1 MSDQCGSESCGCR
14 YLAAFAIGALAGAG
28 IALLYAPYSGRESRS
43 ILARRTRELKDKAGN
58 VVDEAKDMI
67 HEKKAE
73 LLAAIEAGKQAM
85 HDEKVKVSAAFAAG
99 KEVLMSETV
108 EHPQP
113 E

>member
-1 MSDQCGSESCGCR
+1 MSDQCGGESCGCR
-14 YLAAFAIGALAGAG
+14 YLAAFAVGALAGAG

-43 ILARRTRELKDKAGN
+43 ILARRTRELHDKAGT
-58 VVDEAKDMI
+58 VMDEAKEMI
-67 HEKKAE
+67 QEKKSE

-85 HDEKVKVSAAFAAG
+85 HDEKVKLPAAFEAG
-99 KEVLMSETV
+99 KDALMSETV